1 MTTEFRIYRLQGR
14 NWRIR
19 RTLTAPRPAAD
30 LQEPFVRLPGL
41 TGQPTE
47 VIYQLVNAL
56 DVFFLLDDSASMADS
71 DPGGSRNAAALSVV
85 ELMQRHGGGRAAVA
99 HWGSAAPASLALG
112 LTPVHAGRLR
122 RAISMPCQLGGTRP
136 AAALARARE
145 LLPGDPGRTPVVL
158 LLTDGQDL
166 GDGLARE
173 LALLPP
179 GSVHLVLADP
189 SGNCWGREAEWRALA
204 WGSFTRLATLSDRQR
219 VAMESGSVIARAIGL
234 QLR

>member
-1 MTTEFRIYRLQGR
+1 MPRLFPSW
-14 NWRIR
+14 NSC
-19 RTLTAPRPAAD
+19 
-30 LQEPFVRLPGL
+30 
-41 TGQPTE
+41 
-47 VIYQLVNAL
+47 
-56 DVFFLLDDSASMADS
+56 SAT
-71 DPGGSRNAAALSVV
+71 AAA
-85 ELMQRHGGGRAAVA
+85 
-99 HWGSAAPASLALG
+99 APPWCTGARPRLASLALG

-145 LLPGDPGRTPVVL
+145 LLPGDSGRTPVVL

-204 WGSFTRLATLSDRQR
+204 WGSFTRLATLSDCRR
-219 VAMESGSVIARAIGL
+219 VAMESGGVIARAIGL
-234 QLR
+234 QFR